1 MRIAAHDENEEN
13 SLFMIT
19 AVSFFVSII
28 SLAWSITSNVADQK
42 RGALDMDWNPTPRIL
57 LFLSNLCLV
66 FARINSIVVFMY
78 YWGPGEFKPGMI
90 AIGIHVV
97 IMMTIHL
104 QSLLP
109 LYRRKTQQSDLSKT
123 KTFRYLRHLGY
134 ACTINGFTNIMVNN
148 FFEVNFAHI
157 DDFGEKST
165 NLRTRHILGDVIF
178 S

>member
-1 MRIAAHDENEEN
+1 MEMAVLDYLALAFFPVTIILWPYLILFAKTYQLIKYYLTPGSVKQEYLRSYEFFTNEYLTLNFCEECIESSFNALLQWYIVLPKFLVRYNKYEELKNLRIAAHDENEEN

-78 YWGPGEFKPGMI
+78 Y
-90 AIGIHVV
+90 
-97 IMMTIHL
+97 
-104 QSLLP
+104 
-109 LYRRKTQQSDLSKT
+109 
-123 KTFRYLRHLGY
+123 
-134 ACTINGFTNIMVNN
+134 
-148 FFEVNFAHI
+148 
-157 DDFGEKST
+157 
-165 NLRTRHILGDVIF
+165 
-178 S
+178 

>member
-1 MRIAAHDENEEN
+1 MIVGVSYYIVRLLINETSGHNKYEELKNLRIAAHDENEEN

-78 YWGPGEFKPGMI
+78 Y
-90 AIGIHVV
+90 
-97 IMMTIHL
+97 
-104 QSLLP
+104 
-109 LYRRKTQQSDLSKT
+109 
-123 KTFRYLRHLGY
+123 
-134 ACTINGFTNIMVNN
+134 
-148 FFEVNFAHI
+148 
-157 DDFGEKST
+157 
-165 NLRTRHILGDVIF
+165 
-178 S
+178 